1 MSGLVYGESFD
12 DYLKR
17 KGLKTV
23 IWRGE
28 MVHIAK
34 KIKSIKLDEMPVKVK
49 RVNGMWV
56 IES

>member
-1 MSGLVYGESFD
+1 
-12 DYLKR
+12 
-17 KGLKTV
+17 
-23 IWRGE
+23 